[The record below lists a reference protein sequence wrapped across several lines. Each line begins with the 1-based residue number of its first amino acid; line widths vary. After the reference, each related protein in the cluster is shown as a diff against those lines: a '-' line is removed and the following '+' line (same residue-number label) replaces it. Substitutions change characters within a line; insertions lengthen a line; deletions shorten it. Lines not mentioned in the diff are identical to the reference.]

1 MICTVTFN
9 PSLDYVVGLD
19 KFIPGTVNRA
29 VRECVYPG
37 GKGINVSVVLS
48 SLGYESRILGF
59 SAGVTG
65 RSLKDMLEHYG
76 CPTEF
81 IELKEGQTRINVKL
95 NAGEETEIN
104 GQGPLITGQAIEAL
118 YNKVDTLQEGD
129 WIILAGSI
137 PRSVPRD
144 IYARIIQRLEKKGV
158 NYIVDAEKELLMDV
172 LKYHPFLIKP
182 NQYELQEMFGKK
194 LKTQQEI
201 IDHARLLKEMG
212 AVNVLVSMGGEGAI
226 LVSES
231 GEIYKRKAVG
241 GKVINSVG
249 AGDSMVA
256 GFLAGYMQTGDYE
269 KALDLGIAAGSATA
283 FTAWLADKEKIYSI
297 LSKMTP
303 D

>member
-59 SAGVTG
+59 SAGFTG

-118 YNKVDTLQEGD
+118 YDKVDTLQEGD

-212 AVNVLVSMGGEGAI
+212 AINVLISMGGEGAI

-231 GEIYKRKAVG
+231 GEIYKRKAVE

-256 GFLAGYMQTGDYE
+256 GFLAGYLQTGDYE

-283 FTAWLADKEKIYSI
+283 FTGWLADKEKIYSI

-303 D
+303 A

>member
-19 KFIPGTVNRA
+19 KFIPGTMNRA
-29 VRECVYPG
+29 VRENIYPG

-48 SLGYESRILGF
+48 ALGYESRIFGF
-59 SAGVTG
+59 TAGFTG
-65 RSLKDMLEHYG
+65 RSLKDMLGHYG
-76 CPTEF
+76 CSLEF

-104 GQGPLITGQAIEAL
+104 GQGPLITEQAIEEL
-118 YNKVDTLQEGD
+118 YKKLDTLQEGD
-129 WIILAGSI
+129 WLILAGSI
-137 PRSVPRD
+137 PKSVPRD
-144 IYARIIQRLEKKGV
+144 IYARIIERLEKKGV

-172 LKYHPFLIKP
+172 LKYQPFLIKP
-182 NQYELQEMFGKK
+182 NHCELEEMFGKK

-212 AVNVLVSMGGEGAI
+212 AVNVLVSMGKEGAV
-226 LVSES
+226 LVSET
-231 GEIYKRKAVG
+231 GQIYKGKAVE
-241 GKVINSVG
+241 GKVVNSAG

-256 GFLAGYMQTGDYE
+256 GFLAGYLQTGDYG
-269 KALDLGIAAGSATA
+269 KALDLGIASGSATA
-283 FTAWLADKEKIYSI
+283 FTGWLAGKREIFSI

-303 D
+303 V